1 MNRLLTTLLL
11 LCFATTSI
19 LAQKVIIYFDDN
31 LSTTPSVSKAALKYN
46 KDFAYSFTFDDA
58 TNDAYTHAL
67 PVFQGGKVQ
76 NTMYPTLFFTDGCGN
91 DIPFK
96 AGIAWNSANAAGID
110 VHTGEV
116 KDLLTWKQLDT
127 LYDFGWDV
135 LNHSYSHKSK
145 WFANMSRADYTNEI
159 LKNQTEV
166 KAKTRKKIE
175 MPAFVVPAG
184 DDGYQNMALE
194 LGNKI
199 VFDQTA
205 GVIGYGGLA
214 VDGDINL
221 YNQKV
226 HRQLLE
232 ESLTS
237 FNFLDK
243 AATKSTVTN
252 HFWYNEFTHRV
263 DQTTGAFNFEIFKNH
278 IQRAANTWGK
288 TGSDRMWMAPLQE
301 VFEYLVLRQTVKY
314 STQIVG
320 KTLEI
325 NFDVTQIPAW
335 LRRKPLTLVV
345 NSTVN
350 FSRVDVPPTI
360 GKTFKGTGI
369 NKIINLD
376 FTNFTNPTPTK
387 DMSTPSVFRLFP
399 NPTGDILTIE
409 PLFDMSEIVE
419 LSVVDVS
426 GKTVKTARFKEKSYN
441 LDVKTLSAGLYFI
454 SLKQGEHIYT
464 DKFIKK

>member
-1 MNRLLTTLLL
+1 MNRLLTTLLF
-11 LCFATTSI
+11 LCLATTSI
-19 LAQKVIIYFDDN
+19 LAQKVIIYFDN
-31 LSTTPSVSKAALKYN
+31 SLSTTPSVSKAALKYN

-58 TNDAYTHAL
+58 TNDAFTHAL

-76 NTMYPTLFFTDGCGN
+76 NSMYPTLFFTDGCGN

-116 KDLLTWKQLDT
+116 KDLMTWKQLDT

-145 WFANMSRADYTNEI
+145 WFGNMSQADYTNEI

-184 DDGYQNMALE
+184 DDGYQNIALE

-252 HFWYNEFTHRV
+252 HFWYNEFTHRI
-263 DQTTGAFNFEIFKNH
+263 DQTNGAFNFEVFKNH

-288 TGSDRMWMAPLQE
+288 AGSDRMWMAPLQE

-320 KTLEI
+320 NTLEI
-325 NFDVTQIPAW
+325 TFDVTQIPAW

-350 FSRVDVPPTI
+350 FSRVDVPQTI
-360 GKTFKGTGI
+360 GKTFKGTGV

-376 FTNFTNPTPTK
+376 FTNFTNATPTK
-387 DMSTPSVFRLFP
+387 DVSAPSVIRLFP

-409 PLFDMSEIVE
+409 PLFEMSETIE
-419 LSVVDVS
+419 LSVLDVS
-426 GKTVKTARFKEKSYN
+426 GKIVKTARFKEKSYN
-441 LDVKTLSAGLYFI
+441 LDVKTLSTGLYFI
-454 SLKQGEHIYT
+454 SLKQGKRIYT